1 MKKLLL
7 ILLSLPMVAVGQSL
21 NDLSF
26 CSADNLDI
34 ITWNLEWFPKNG
46 QTTIDSLTTAITAL
60 DVDIIAVQEINNTS
74 EFNNLILQLNGYSG
88 YYGG

>member
-26 CSADNLDI
+26 GSTDNLDI
-34 ITWNLEWFPKNG
+34 ITCNLEWVPRTG
-46 QTTIDSLTTAITAL
+46 QTTIDSLTSAISKL
-60 DVDIIAVQEINNTS
+60 EVNN
-74 EFNNLILQLNGYSG
+74 ILNIL
-88 YYGG
+88 